1 MPPGL
6 AEAIGPVLAI
16 FGIGTMILIG
26 MKLRYSHLRQTRLDQ
41 GGQEE
46 VGRLA
51 EDVAA
56 LRDEMQLLRQDV
68 SDVYERM
75 EFAERLLARG
85 QVEGRPPQADEGN
98 AGIPHIQG
106 GRPPR

>member
-6 AEAIGPVLAI
+6 ADAIGPVLAVL
-16 FGIGTMILIG
+16 GIGTMILIG
-26 MKLRYSHLRQTRLDQ
+26 MKLRYSHLQQTRLDR
-41 GGQEE
+41 GGREE

-56 LRDEMQLLRQDV
+56 LRDEMQILRQDV
-68 SDVYERM
+68 SEVYERI

-85 QVEGRPPQADEGN
+85 QAEGRLLPADEGS
-98 AGIPHIQG
+98 
-106 GRPPR
+106 

>member
-6 AEAIGPVLAI
+6 ADAIGPVLAI

-41 GGQEE
+41 GGREE
-46 VGRLA
+46 IGRLA

-68 SDVYERM
+68 SDVYERI

-85 QVEGRPPQADEGN
+85 QPEGRPPQVG
-98 AGIPHIQG
+98 Q
-106 GRPPR
+106 RS

>member
-6 AEAIGPVLAI
+6 ADAIGPVLAI

-26 MKLRYSHLRQTRLDQ
+26 MKLRYSHLRQMRIDQ
-41 GGQEE
+41 GGRED

-68 SDVYERM
+68 SEVYERI
-75 EFAERLLARG
+75 EFTERMLARG
-85 QVEGRPPQADEGN
+85 QVEGRLPQADEGS
-98 AGIPHIQG
+98 AGIPHVQG
-106 GRPPR
+106 GRTPR